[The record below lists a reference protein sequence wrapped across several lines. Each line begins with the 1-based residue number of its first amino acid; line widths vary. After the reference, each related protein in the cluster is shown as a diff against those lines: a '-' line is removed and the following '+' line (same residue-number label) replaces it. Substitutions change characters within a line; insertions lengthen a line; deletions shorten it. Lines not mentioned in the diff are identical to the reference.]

1 MKKIIT
7 LLALFTSMISIGQT
21 KIENVDAATFKKLI
35 DEKKSYLIDLRTD
48 DELKNKGFI
57 KGAAQ
62 IDYFKKDAEVVIGKL
77 DKKKTYLI
85 YCAGGGRS
93 GECAELMQKLGF
105 THVVNLE
112 KDLMIGRK
120 KDSKLKQK
128 NKPNKKSRFISGFFY
143 EFHYL

>member
-7 LLALFTSMISIGQT
+7 ILALFTSMMSIAQT
-21 KIENVDAATFKKLI
+21 KIEHVDAATFKKLI
-35 DEKKSYLIDLRTD
+35 DEKKSSLIDLRTD

-62 IDYFKKDAEVVIGKL
+62 IDYFKKDAEETIAKL
-77 DKKKTYLI
+77 DKNKTYLI

-105 THVVNLE
+105 IHVVNLE
-112 KDLMIGRK
+112 KGFDDWK
-120 KDSKLKQK
+120 KKGFEIDM
-128 NKPNKKSRFISGFFY
+128 KK
-143 EFHYL
+143 

>member
-7 LLALFTSMISIGQT
+7 ILALFTSMMSIAQT
-21 KIENVDAATFKKLI
+21 KIEHVDAATFKKLI
-35 DEKKSYLIDLRTD
+35 DEKKSSLIDLRTD

-62 IDYFKKDAEVVIGKL
+62 IDYFKKDAEETISKL
-77 DKKKTYLI
+77 DKNKTYLI

-105 THVVNLE
+105 IHVVNLE
-112 KDLMIGRK
+112 KGFDDWK
-120 KDSKLKQK
+120 KKGFEIDM
-128 NKPNKKSRFISGFFY
+128 KK
-143 EFHYL
+143 